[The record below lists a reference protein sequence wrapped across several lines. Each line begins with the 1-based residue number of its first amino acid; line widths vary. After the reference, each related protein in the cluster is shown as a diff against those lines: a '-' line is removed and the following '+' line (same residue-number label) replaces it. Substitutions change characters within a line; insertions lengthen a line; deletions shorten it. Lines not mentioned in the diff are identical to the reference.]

1 METSWRLVLT
11 ICNVIALV
19 ALFLGAAHV
28 YVGYRADQR
37 IVNYHQTVIVP
48 MTKPAPPGGTS
59 GPR

>member
-1 METSWRLVLT
+1 MMRRALVVAN
-11 ICNVIALV
+11 IVALV
-19 ALFLGAAHV
+19 ALFLGAVHL